1 MRFVI
6 ETTTETHGRPSFSI
20 MQCFIL
26 YHSPYMK
33 ANLQGVFYQG
43 NVLRYSAAEQ
53 YIVLL
58 LSGNMVEKMHFVPPT
73 ADCTLL

>member
-1 MRFVI
+1 
-6 ETTTETHGRPSFSI
+6 
-20 MQCFIL
+20 
-26 YHSPYMK
+26 MK